1 MCYGR
6 FVSFFMSNGTH
17 GRQHDIHYLWLI
29 CLSEGRKQSR
39 TVVSVLVVPSLCASS
54 LKMFRVIKEQCVNV
68 KYLVKLG
75 KSAKETNSLLR
86 KVYKDECLSR
96 NFWKGKSGSK
106 NVETRLK
113 TIHVQDDLQRQRHRK
128 ILIRKDRLLSVCAV
142 AEIVGIDKESAR
154 WIFHEKSLFKTGA
167 KDSLFWTES
176 FSN

>member
-1 MCYGR
+1 
-6 FVSFFMSNGTH
+6 
-17 GRQHDIHYLWLI
+17 
-29 CLSEGRKQSR
+29 
-39 TVVSVLVVPSLCASS
+39 
-54 LKMFRVIKEQCVNV
+54 MFRVIEEQRVNL

-113 TIHVQDDLQRQRHRK
+113 TIHIKDDLQRLRHRK
-128 ILIRKDRLLSVCAV
+128 ILIRKDRLLTVCAV

-154 WIFHEKSLFKTGA
+154 WILHKKSLFKTGN
-167 KDSLFWTES
+167 KDSLSWTEG
-176 FSN
+176 FLN